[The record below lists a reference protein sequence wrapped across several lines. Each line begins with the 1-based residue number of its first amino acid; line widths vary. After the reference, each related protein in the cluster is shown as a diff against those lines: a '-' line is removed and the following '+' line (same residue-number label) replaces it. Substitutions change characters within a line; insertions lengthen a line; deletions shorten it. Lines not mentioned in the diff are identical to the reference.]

1 MWRVKRLRLRG
12 GGTLKALL
20 EPFLNGKHK
29 GFTLAEMMVVMLIL
43 SIVLAAM
50 APVVTTRSKVDQS
63 SPWRYSEANLSDA
76 YYGMGP
82 VQTAMIGQNDY
93 EDTDEPVKLIINSFS
108 RAHKD
113 HISFKVDGVNKGL
126 LSLNNDSILLGSV
139 SNGSAIGTNTVNVG
153 TDTKPDG
160 SNSIAIGNS
169 AESTKKYSTAVG
181 SNAKAVSDYSTAIG
195 ANSNASGYLSIAVG
209 EYAQA
214 TGFASIAL
222 GQTHDVSGYIN
233 ENYATQARNRW
244 SIAIGP
250 WAVAGIKG
258 EDPVNGASFQTALGP
273 YSAAIGNGSLALG
286 GANAIPQWSIAIG
299 SAKVGEG
306 DGLNPVLDSGGEY
319 GIAIGRSAATT
330 GDQGISIGN
339 NAAVTST
346 GSVAIGA
353 NTRADTG
360 TVAIGYNALS
370 SSSNADYAY
379 NTAIGYE
386 SMKSTTSGIQNTA
399 IGRSTLAQNT
409 SGTQNVAIGNNTMPS
424 NTTGTVNT
432 AVGPNSMTAN
442 TEGSYNSALGYAALD
457 TNKTGSNNTGIGYKA
472 CYNVTGS
479 NKTCIGANSGP
490 SSSSD
495 WAKDDVERVF
505 IGGKPKFNDGVAV
518 LEVHNDSKKRVYR
531 DGKSHVD
538 STVVVNGNLLVKGFV
553 FSTLWSKGER
563 DILAFYGHDG
573 DQMEYF
579 NVSRDSGS
587 LMRYYGE
594 SGHGYYKNAEEG
606 SFNVSSWGWSSGSS
620 DKRLKYIN
628 GENTSGLDKIRQ
640 LKVFNYTF
648 KKDKTK
654 TPHVGVIAQD
664 LQKIFPDAVKKGKN
678 GFLTIRLEDMFYAV
692 INAIKELDAR
702 VTALEKENAELKAR
716 LDKIEAKLK

>member
-1 MWRVKRLRLRG
+1 MWRVKRLLLRG

-82 VQTAMIGQNDY
+82 AQTAMIGQNDY

-113 HISFKVDGVNKGL
+113 HISFKVDGANKGL

-181 SNAKAVSDYSTAIG
+181 SNAKAASDYSTAIG

-244 SIAIGP
+244 SMAIGP

-330 GDQGISIGN
+330 GNEGIAIGHTAKAPTNKSISIGVDSESSDGSSIAIGE
-339 NAAVTST
+339 NAKTHAQPYNST
-346 GSVAIGA
+346 TASVAIGKDSSA
-353 NTRADTG
+353 SGSA
-360 TVAIGYNALS
+360 VAIGCEANAGSAS
-370 SSSNADYAY
+370 SGFN
-379 NTAIGYE
+379 NIAIGYR
-386 SMKSTTSGIQNTA
+386 SQMSLSSGA
-399 IGRSTLAQNT
+399 S
-409 SGTQNVAIGNNTMPS
+409 
-424 NTTGTVNT
+424 NT
-432 AVGPNSMTAN
+432 AVGTLSMNNNA
-442 TEGSYNSALGYAALD
+442 
-457 TNKTGSNNTGIGYKA
+457 TGSNNTALGAYA
-472 CYNVTGS
+472 CSGVTGS

-490 SSSSD
+490 SSGSD
-495 WAKDDVERVF
+495 WATDDVERVF

-531 DGKSHVD
+531 DGKSHID

-620 DKRLKYIN
+620 DKRLKYIS